1 MHTPSFPARMIDD
14 RSGNVLAIA
23 AAGMLVLAALVGSG
37 VEMSRGYRAQN
48 RLQAACDSGVLAGR
62 RAVSINGFDNAAKD
76 KATAFFNTNFEPAAY
91 DAHDVS
97 FDASSPDEGNTVEGV
112 ATASVDST
120 LMRIFGFNQFDF
132 TVNCT
137 ASMGV
142 GNSDVVMV
150 LDSTG
155 SMGSK
160 LSGSNQTRIQALR
173 SAMKNFYNTLDLAT
187 RATNARIRYGFV
199 PYSSSVNVG
208 QLLMD
213 LDPDYIVDSWTI
225 QSRQALYV
233 EWGSA
238 ETRNSPS
245 SSGSGSSCPSTSWTD
260 TGTTTDT
267 SRNPPTITQKQS
279 RRIGTCSSSSSW
291 FGTTYRYELENREI
305 VREGTYNTTGKG
317 SFIRWEYK
325 PVTYDVSNYKTFSPT
340 TTLTGERNGQPISQ
354 TSTWAGCI
362 EERSTRAVA
371 SFSFSSLTGISPYV
385 WDLDLDTPPDYSDPD
400 SQWRPMWPEVAYRT
414 NGSRASSSCPAPARL
429 LEEMNQSE
437 FNRYADD
444 LIAVGN
450 TYHDLGMIWG
460 GRLSSP
466 DGIFSANVSEDP
478 QNGGEVS
485 RHIIFMTD
493 GVMEPSTTIQSSYG
507 IETHDRRIT
516 SNGSSNQ
523 ASRHTSRFLAIC
535 EAIKAKGIRIWVIA
549 FTSGLSSD
557 LTTCASDDSSFTAN
571 DADDLDEAF
580 QEIAKQV
587 GELRII
593 Q

>member
-62 RAVSINGFDNAAKD
+62 NAVSINGFDNAAKD
-76 KATAFFNTNFEPAAY
+76 KAAAFFNTNFEPSAY

-325 PVTYDVSNYKTFSPT
+325 PVTYDVSNYKAFSPT